1 MPSLPSHIQSQA
13 MLSISPSEAKQTHIY
28 CPQPH
33 YISFHSNSNIPAA
46 LASSVDCSSANVD
59 MPHRLP
65 DPDSLLA
72 GVPSNSPAFSLKAA
86 PSSSVPSMSEVS
98 QALEIARE
106 SPAGASDLKVRKL
119 LDQAISHI
127 WAKVQAQPNDYIM
140 TREEFSVFN
149 YFQHRFVGDRKAVA
163 ARARYW
169 DNCQA

>member
-1 MPSLPSHIQSQA
+1 
-13 MLSISPSEAKQTHIY
+13 MLSISPLEAKQTHIY

-33 YISFHSNSNIPAA
+33 CISFHPNSNIPAA
-46 LASSVDCSSANVD
+46 LASSVGSSSITNVD

-65 DPDSLLA
+65 DPDSLVA

-86 PSSSVPSMSEVS
+86 PSSSVPLMSEVS

-127 WAKVQAQPNDYIM
+127 WAKVQAQPDEYVM